1 MKKKKKYKRA
11 FRVACE
17 LLNGD
22 VLYGIDADKIFE
34 IMMKKKGIV
43 GSFSYEKYILKNLD
57 FLERGGETDESLS

>member
-43 GSFSYEKYILKNLD
+43 GSFSYEKYILKHLD
-57 FLERGGETDESLS
+57 FLERGGETE

>member
-43 GSFSYEKYILKNLD
+43 GSFSYEKYILKHLD